1 MAVVDEEATAAP
13 TLGTRRGAPVRAGVW
28 CIHVGLP
35 ILALWLLLAVPEAD
49 VRWEHHGGHAA
60 LVVLTALVSLA
71 LAVLVVLQAV
81 RQQDRRLG
89 LVGLCFTSAATGL
102 LVHGLVTPQLWASA
116 NLAFAVSTPV
126 GLLVASGFAVAA
138 AFSPGGWSMGW
149 QRLPW
154 VAAGIVAAGLLVAVL
169 TIAAVGPFAGLV
181 PTPATQDLL
190 AVLGWLG
197 AALFVVA
204 AARLV
209 VDHRRR
215 PSVVVLSLL
224 TAFVLLA
231 EALIAAAYGRNWQ
244 LSWWAWHLLMAFSF
258 AFVAYAAA
266 VQRSRGGSATAL
278 FAAVSLRSTADRQR
292 DRYGEALESTVAAM
306 EAQAAHTAPGDEA
319 AVEAAATRLGDELGL
334 NDNQVDVLVRA
345 AGALARERDRVRRLD
360 GLVAVGRSA
369 SVIVDD
375 AALVDRALDEV
386 ARAFRPDHVR
396 VWLVEDGRVVGRSP
410 HADPGPST
418 GSRDDDRGAAD
429 PAAGRAVL
437 DALPEGGLVA
447 DVAAGQSFTVPFA
460 VKGHPAGAVEVV
472 RDHGG
477 FAADDLALAR
487 SLAFQLGMAV
497 ENARLYTE
505 LDGLFRAYLAPDV
518 AAALIADPRQAGLG
532 GTSVDI
538 TVLFA
543 DLRGFTSYSEQA
555 TPAEVVAM
563 LNDCYE
569 VAVPEVLSQGGTIS
583 SFIGDAIMAVF
594 NAPAR
599 QPDHADRAVRAALGI
614 NRAVDALAAARPGWP
629 RFRCGVNS
637 GPAVVGNIGSE
648 QQRHFTAIG
657 DTVNLA
663 SRLEGV
669 ADAGEV
675 VIGPTTRAML
685 GDRVEVDPLGPVAVK
700 GKRDAVEAYRVV
712 RLADDG

>member
-1 MAVVDEEATAAP
+1 MAVGDEQAGTTP
-13 TLGTRRGAPVRAGVW
+13 TLRARRGAPVRAGVW
-28 CIHVGLP
+28 CVHVGLP
-35 ILALWLLLAVPEAD
+35 VLALWLLLAVPAAD
-49 VRWEHHGGHAA
+49 VRWEHHGSHAA

-81 RQQDRRLG
+81 RQEDRRLG

-116 NLAFAVSTPV
+116 NVAFAVSTPV

-138 AFSPGGWSMGW
+138 AFSPGGWSSGW

-154 VAAGIVAAGLLVAVL
+154 VAAGIVVAGLVVAAL
-169 TIAAVGPFAGLV
+169 TIAAAGPFAGLV

-306 EAQAAHTAPGDEA
+306 EAQADQGGPGDEA

-345 AGALARERDRVRRLD
+345 AGALTRERDRVRRLD

-375 AALVDRALDEV
+375 GALVERALDEV
-386 ARAFRPDHVR
+386 GRAFRPDHVC
-396 VWLVEDGRVVGRSP
+396 VWLVEAGRVVARSP
-410 HADPGPST
+410 
-418 GSRDDDRGAAD
+418 RDDAVGAGRGAGAVVD
-429 PAAGRAVL
+429 GPAPDRTVL
-437 DALPEGGLVA
+437 DAMPVAGLVA
-447 DVAAGQSFTVPFA
+447 DVGAGQSFTVPFA

-477 FAADDLALAR
+477 FAPDDLSLAR
-487 SLAFQLGMAV
+487 SLALQLGMAV

-538 TVLFA
+538 SVLFA

-569 VAVPEVLSQGGTIS
+569 VAVPEVLAEGGTIS

-599 QPDHADRAVRAALGI
+599 QPDHAARAVRAALAL

-669 ADAGEV
+669 ADAGQV
-675 VIGPTTRAML
+675 VIGPTTRALL
-685 GDRVEVDPLGPVAVK
+685 GDEVEVDPLGPVSVK
-700 GKRDAVEAYRVV
+700 GKREAVEAYRVV
-712 RLADDG
+712 RIAPAGA

>member
-1 MAVVDEEATAAP
+1 MRT
-13 TLGTRRGAPVRAGVW
+13 GVW

-35 ILALWLLLAVPEAD
+35 VLALWLLLAVPEAD

-71 LAVLVVLQAV
+71 LAVLVVVQAV

-138 AFSPGGWSMGW
+138 AFSPGGWSPGW

-154 VAAGIVAAGLLVAVL
+154 VAAAIVVAGLLVAML
-169 TIAAVGPFAGLV
+169 TVTAVGPFAGLV

-190 AVLGWLG
+190 VVLGWLG

-209 VDHRRR
+209 IDHRRR

-306 EAQAAHTAPGDEA
+306 EAQAEHTAPGDEA

-345 AGALARERDRVRRLD
+345 AGALTRERDRVRRLD

-396 VWLVEDGRVVGRSP
+396 VWLVEDGRVVRRSP
-410 HADPGPST
+410 GADPGPSE
-418 GSRDDDRGAAD
+418 GSRDDDPGAAAD
-429 PAAGRAVL
+429 LAPGRAVL
-437 DALPEGGLVA
+437 DALPDGGLVA

-487 SLAFQLGMAV
+487 SLALQLGMAV

-532 GTSVDI
+532 GTNVDI
-538 TVLFA
+538 SVLFA

-569 VAVPEVLSQGGTIS
+569 VAVPEVLAQGGTIS

-599 QPDHADRAVRAALGI
+599 QPDHAARAVRAAMGL
-614 NRAVDALAAARPGWP
+614 NRAVDALAAERPGWP

-669 ADAGEV
+669 AGAGEV
-675 VIGPTTRAML
+675 VIGPATRALL
-685 GDRVEVDPLGPVAVK
+685 GDAVEVDPLGPVVVK
-700 GKRDAVEAYRVV
+700 GKREPVEACRVV
-712 RLADDG
+712 RLVDEA